1 MVEVYNAAG
10 VEIFHH
16 QQVTVVRPVFD
27 LDLTLCCFF
36 HPVHEHTSEV
46 LALGSKD
53 CFVAVDWF
61 LLHEENYVGEG
72 WVVNDCAH
80 VAD

>member
-16 QQVTVVRPVFD
+16 QQVTVVRPVFH
-27 LDLTLCCFF
+27 LDLTLSGFF
-36 HPVHEHTSEV
+36 HSVHKHTSEV
-46 LALGSKD
+46 LTLSSED
-53 CFVAVDWF
+53 CFVAVDW
-61 LLHEENYVGEG
+61 LLLDEENYVGEG
-72 WVVNDCAH
+72 WVVYDCAH